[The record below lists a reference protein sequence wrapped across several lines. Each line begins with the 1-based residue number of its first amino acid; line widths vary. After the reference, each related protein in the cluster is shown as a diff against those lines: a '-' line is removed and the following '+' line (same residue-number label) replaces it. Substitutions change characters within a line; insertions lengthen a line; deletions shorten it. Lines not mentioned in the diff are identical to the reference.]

1 MKEETLAK
9 AKALEKDIDSVKDA
23 MKLRRD
29 LNHYALLEHYA
40 PDARVYHLPRKLND
54 KIVALLAEELEC
66 MEHQLEVLSDD
77 NDGEQD
83 SFEPTGKYA
92 NGLSATQQSPSAAA
106 ISKRAHARLV
116 WCMVALYAWL
126 IFCIIYWLL
135 GFSNWI
141 TTVSNTLFTA
151 FFIYL
156 VDFERRR
163 INKNKE

>member
-9 AKALEKDIDSVKDA
+9 AKALEKDIDQVKDA

-29 LNHYALLEHYA
+29 TNHYAMLEHYA

-54 KIVALLAEELEC
+54 KIVALLADELER

-83 SFEPTGKYA
+83 SFDPTGKYA
-92 NGLSATQQSPSAAA
+92 NGLPAPQQSPSAADN
-106 ISKRAHARLV
+106 SKRTHARLV

>member
-1 MKEETLAK
+1 MKQETLAK
-9 AKALEKDIDSVKDA
+9 VKALEKDIDQVKDA

-29 LNHYALLEHYA
+29 VNHYALLG
-40 PDARVYHLPRKLND
+40 PDASVYHLPRKLND
-54 KIVALLAEELEC
+54 KIVALLADELKR

-92 NGLSATQQSPSAAA
+92 NDLPATQQSPSVADN
-106 ISKRAHARLV
+106 SKRAHARLV

>member
-9 AKALEKDIDSVKDA
+9 AKAIEENICDVKKA
-23 MKLRRD
+23 MDLRSD
-29 LNHYALLEHYA
+29 VSHYALLEHYGPGA
-40 PDARVYHLPRKLND
+40 SVYHLPRRLND
-54 KIVALLAEELEC
+54 KIVALLADELER

-77 NDGEQD
+77 NDAEQD

-92 NGLSATQQSPSAAA
+92 NGLPATQQSPSAADN
-106 ISKRAHARLV
+106 SKRAHTRLV

-163 INKNKE
+163 H

>member
-1 MKEETLAK
+1 MTDISLLDTK
-9 AKALEKDIDSVKDA
+9 ATVELYKTDYTRIRIVPNLSQN
-23 MKLRRD
+23 
-29 LNHYALLEHYA
+29 LNTASADDVIEQE
-40 PDARVYHLPRKLND
+40 PDDQGP
-54 KIVALLAEELEC
+54 
-66 MEHQLEVLSDD
+66 DD
-77 NDGEQD
+77 NDDKQD

-92 NGLSATQQSPSAAA
+92 NGLPATQQPPSAADN
-106 ISKRAHARLV
+106 SKRTHARLV

>member
-9 AKALEKDIDSVKDA
+9 AKALEKDIDQVKDA

-29 LNHYALLEHYA
+29 VSHYAMLEHYGPGA
-40 PDARVYHLPRKLND
+40 SVCPLPRKLNG
-54 KIVALLAEELEC
+54 KIVALLAEELER

-77 NDGEQD
+77 NVGDQD
-83 SFEPTGKYA
+83 NFEPTGKYIVW
-92 NGLSATQQSPSAAA
+92 LPATQQSPSAADN
-106 ISKRAHARLV
+106 SKRTHARLV

-163 INKNKE
+163 INNKK